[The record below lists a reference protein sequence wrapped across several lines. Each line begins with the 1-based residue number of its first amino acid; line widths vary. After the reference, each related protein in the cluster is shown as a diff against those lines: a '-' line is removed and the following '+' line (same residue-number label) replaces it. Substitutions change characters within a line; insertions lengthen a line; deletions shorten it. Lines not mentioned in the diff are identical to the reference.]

1 MAIIARLLQSLPLVI
16 FLVILAVV
24 VYFVVSWL
32 RSPERAKEVL
42 IRLFTV
48 LNLVLSALFLLATL
62 YAWFEWNVPVLEL
75 TVSFLVVSLVALAIT
90 RICRWR
96 FVKNN
101 PITKTRACTSRSCSR
116 CASLTLSAMPL
127 SSFAGAFDLVSPS
140 SVTRRSRFGNSFLS
154 SR

>member
-42 IRLFTV
+42 IRLFTI

-75 TVSFLVVSLVALAIT
+75 TVSFLVVSLVALVIT

-101 PITKTRACTSRSCSR
+101 PHYKDKG
-116 CASLTLSAMPL
+116 MH
-127 SSFAGAFDLVSPS
+127 
-140 SVTRRSRFGNSFLS
+140 VTFL
-154 SR
+154 